1 MTNMC
6 AHINWIKV
14 RMSHY
19 RNLRNRAKTLDIER
33 HCERELHALQMELHR
48 LSSI

>member
-1 MTNMC
+1 MTNTE

-14 RMSHY
+14 RMSQY
-19 RNLRNRAKTLDIER
+19 RQLRNRAKTLDLER
-33 HCERELHALQMELHR
+33 TAERELHALQMELHR